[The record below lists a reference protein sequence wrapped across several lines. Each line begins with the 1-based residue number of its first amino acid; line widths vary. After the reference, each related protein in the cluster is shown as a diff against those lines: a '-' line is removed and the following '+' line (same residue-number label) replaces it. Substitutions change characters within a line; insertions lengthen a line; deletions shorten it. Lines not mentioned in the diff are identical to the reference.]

1 MTKNPVL
8 ESSFIIRHA
17 HQILLTVVALFI
29 LAALLLGEVFH
40 MYAAVWWWDDMLHS
54 ASGIVLVLIGLLVVY
69 FFNVR
74 HTMALSPLFVAL
86 FVFCFALAW
95 GVLWE
100 IFEFV
105 IDIVFHTSMQQW
117 NMPPQAI
124 VMGASYQ
131 GMGLRDTMSDLI
143 EATCGAAVTAT
154 GVYMAYKYKLSTVLQ
169 IMRQAM
175 PWRDAPGQN
184 VATPVKNSK

>member
-1 MTKNPVL
+1 MTTNTSPA
-8 ESSFIIRHA
+8 SSFIVRHA
-17 HQILLTVVALFI
+17 HQILLTMIALFV

-54 ASGIVLVLIGLLVVY
+54 ASGIVLALIGLLVVY
-69 FFNVR
+69 FFNIR
-74 HTMALSPLFVAL
+74 RTMTLSPLFVAV

-105 IDIVFHTSMQQW
+105 VDIVFHTSMQQW

-124 VMGASYQ
+124 VMGVSYQ

-143 EATCGAAVTAT
+143 EATCGAALTAAA
-154 GVYMAYKYKLSTVLQ
+154 VYVACKYKVSTVLQ
-169 IMRQAM
+169 IMRQTM
-175 PWRDAPGQN
+175 PWRDTPGQN
-184 VATPVKNSK
+184 VAAPIKK